1 MLRWI
6 SWLWK
11 EFPVG
16 LSIFNWINLYSI
28 PKWNEIDGDYDFAA
42 FIFVKTLKR
51 IVLSCKISDQ
61 RKPFRWNKKQH
72 GRLKKNWAKIF
83 TVFKIKEQNW
93 EYLSLAAFAL
103 SLPDTLAFVDL
114 LFSQFH
120 SKYLKQK
127 ESNSEMEVWWLSDS
141 YFLVGTLFLSGIFL
155 NFLFVFDILKLHHN
169 VSKYCFFPLWHSI
182 ALFTWS
188 FSPSFNSGKLVFIH
202 LSNISSALFLC
213 FFPLRTFIF

>member
-1 MLRWI
+1 MALQH
-6 SWLWK
+6 SK
-11 EFPVG
+11 EGAPPTTRLFILLGKPYIVERPKSATKKKKI
-16 LSIFNWINLYSI
+16 LSAFLCFTWINAKSLILKLFPLSFPLPPSFPLNEWINCLPFQIFSI
-28 PKWNEIDGDYDFAA
+28 I
-42 FIFVKTLKR
+42 
-51 IVLSCKISDQ
+51 
-61 RKPFRWNKKQH
+61 
-72 GRLKKNWAKIF
+72 
-83 TVFKIKEQNW
+83 
-93 EYLSLAAFAL
+93 YLCSSF
-103 SLPDTLAFVDL
+103 
-114 LFSQFH
+114 QC
-120 SKYLKQK
+120 LKQK

-169 VSKYCFFPLWHSI
+169 VSKYCFFPVWHSM

>member
-1 MLRWI
+1 MEQKTTR
-6 SWLWK
+6 
-11 EFPVG
+11 
-16 LSIFNWINLYSI
+16 
-28 PKWNEIDGDYDFAA
+28 EI
-42 FIFVKTLKR
+42 
-51 IVLSCKISDQ
+51 
-61 RKPFRWNKKQH
+61 
-72 GRLKKNWAKIF
+72 KKNWAEIF

-93 EYLSLAAFAL
+93 ECLSLAAFAL

-141 YFLVGTLFLSGIFL
+141 YFLVGILFLSGIFL

-169 VSKYCFFPLWHSI
+169 VSKYCFFPVWHSI